1 MTDFEIDMLL
11 EDIESGK
18 IINKNKRDAVCI
30 KSLQDGG
37 TYIVRFN
44 ENLSCKQVNM
54 LLSEL
59 RLHLVGRNV
68 RILPEMPQYFEF
80 VREPV
85 KKIK

>member
-1 MTDFEIDMLL
+1 MYSARS
-11 EDIESGK
+11 EDIYMNDEE
-18 IINKNKRDAVCI
+18 IRTV

-37 TYIVRFN
+37 TYIVRFK
-44 ENLSCKQVNM
+44 ENLSYKQVNI

-85 KKIK
+85 EKIK